1 MGSYQ
6 IGTTAYNPNCV
17 TGAGDHL
24 YPYLKEAMTAAEQI
38 DINVSFLMVSG
49 IRLVLDYL
57 IAAAARGVSIRILC
71 GNYLNI
77 TQPEALYL
85 LKGALGERLE
95 LRFYNVA
102 NHSFHAK
109 AYFFRYRD
117 YEEVFVGSSNLSRSA
132 LTNGIEWNYRL
143 NSRS

>member
-1 MGSYQ
+1 MGTYQ
-6 IGTTAYNPNCV
+6 IGASPFNPNCV
-17 TGAGDHL
+17 TGASDHL
-24 YPYLKEAMTAAEQI
+24 YPHLKKAFTEAQQI

-49 IRLVLDYL
+49 IKLVLDDL
-57 IAAAARGVSIRILC
+57 KTAADKGVKIRILC

-85 LKGALGERLE
+85 LKDALGDRLE

-109 AYFFRYRD
+109 AYFFRYPD
-117 YEEVFVGSSNLSRSA
+117 YEEVFVGS
-132 LTNGIEWNYRL
+132 
-143 NSRS
+143 

>member
-1 MGSYQ
+1 MGTYQ
-6 IGTTAYNPNCV
+6 PVTTTYNPNCI
-17 TGAGDHL
+17 TGATDHL
-24 YPYLKEAMTAAEQI
+24 YPYLKAAMAGAQQI

-49 IRLVLDYL
+49 IRLVLEDL
-57 IAAAARGVSIRILC
+57 KAAAARGVAIRILC
-71 GNYLNI
+71 SNYLNI
-77 TQPEALYL
+77 TQPVALYL
-85 LKGALGERLE
+85 LKDGLGDQLE
-95 LRFYNVA
+95 LRFYDVP

>member
-1 MGSYQ
+1 
-6 IGTTAYNPNCV
+6 
-17 TGAGDHL
+17 
-24 YPYLKEAMTAAEQI
+24 MTAAEQI

-49 IRLVLDYL
+49 IRLVLDDL

-71 GNYLNI
+71 GNYANI

-85 LKGALGERLE
+85 LKKGALGERLE

-109 AYFFRYRD
+109 AYF
-117 YEEVFVGSSNLSRSA
+117 SA
-132 LTNGIEWNYRL
+132 LSGLRKKSLSVPPTCPARP
-143 NSRS
+143 